1 MNPYNNFLYRHMLYI
16 IFVRTH
22 SVERPKLYNKCV
34 HKTFFSQS
42 FFVHKNVDTKNRARH
57 LVLAMVDHCLSNI
70 HGSVG
75 IHGLHGFHW
84 IHGFHGSMWFWK
96 TDFGKKSVF
105 QNRFW
110 KNLFWKT
117 YAQTTPRPRALWSY
131 KPCSQTIP
139 HTPSL
144 MEPDEVIPHIA
155 RIALLGLAQ
164 ELRAGAH
171 FFTSIKCFVILQCRV
186 VVLLQTVKSI
196 CLIPTQW
203 IYSWRICHR
212 TQWNSW

>member
-1 MNPYNNFLYRHMLYI
+1 MKREEVREGERRGREQLVHIRATPKVHLSFCGLMLTI
-16 IFVRTH
+16 QD
-22 SVERPKLYNKCV
+22 V
-34 HKTFFSQS
+34 HP
-42 FFVHKNVDTKNRARH
+42 
-57 LVLAMVDHCLSNI
+57 DHTQTPSPLDPS
-70 HGSVG
+70 
-75 IHGLHGFHW
+75 W
-84 IHGFHGSMWFWK
+84 IVIRLCK
-96 TDFGKKSVF
+96 A
-105 QNRFW
+105 
-110 KNLFWKT
+110 

-212 TQWNSW
+212 TQWSS

>member
-1 MNPYNNFLYRHMLYI
+1 MLTI
-16 IFVRTH
+16 QD
-22 SVERPKLYNKCV
+22 V
-34 HKTFFSQS
+34 HP
-42 FFVHKNVDTKNRARH
+42 
-57 LVLAMVDHCLSNI
+57 DHTQTPSPLDPS
-70 HGSVG
+70 
-75 IHGLHGFHW
+75 W
-84 IHGFHGSMWFWK
+84 IVIRLCK
-96 TDFGKKSVF
+96 A
-105 QNRFW
+105 
-110 KNLFWKT
+110 

-171 FFTSIKCFVILQCRV
+171 YFTSIKCFVILQCRV

-196 CLIPTQW
+196 CLIPTQ
-203 IYSWRICHR
+203 RIAPRRLHTEESPSSYYAIQHEWPCSQVKWPCSQVKWPR
-212 TQWNSW
+212 S